1 MLTGMDDQLLMR
13 VDALLRDAGVTPP
26 QELAGRRAA
35 LEALAADPSSAAA
48 VDPLLLA
55 LRELEV
61 VGAGLPSVIGDARR
75 GRLLSRDAVSSVWE
89 AWTPDG
95 QRWGLRLLEPPWR
108 NDPVWL
114 RRLERHARAAAGLSG
129 IAPLT
134 WSGDASWPHV
144 RARLAGPSLADLL
157 PAEELPSERE
167 IARFLAGGLAGLTA
181 LHERGF
187 VHGDLR
193 PRDLLLTP
201 DGVTLAWFDPV
212 SRSPGDAQLDLAALG
227 AAVGALDPEALTRMG
242 ALAHGFAESPPP
254 GASACAELLRRSM
267 AATLADTRHS
277 LVLRARLQRRSTAR
291 GRLLAAIRG
300 LERALPPP
308 SGTVCL
314 RAGHDA
320 VITVAESD
328 GATVRGG
335 PVAGLPA
342 RFLPVIYTRAAGLDP
357 SGCRALLRA
366 WATRGRGDEARRVG
380 LQASLSA
387 TDDTA
392 AALCR
397 WLAGQARLRAFR
409 LLLERSS

>member
-1 MLTGMDDQLLMR
+1 MLPWMDAQLSGR
-13 VDALLRDAGVTPP
+13 ADALLRDAGVTPP
-26 QELAGRRAA
+26 ADLAGKRAA
-35 LEALAADPSSAAA
+35 LEALAADPALAAA
-48 VDPLLLA
+48 VDPVLLG
-55 LRELEV
+55 LRELEIT
-61 VGAGLPSVIGDARR
+61 GAGLPSIIGGARR

-108 NDPVWL
+108 NDPVLL
-114 RRLERHARAAAGLSG
+114 RRLERHARAGAGLSHV
-129 IAPLT
+129 APLS
-134 WSGDASWPHV
+134 WVNDPEWPHV
-144 RARLAGPSLADLL
+144 RARLQGPSLADLL

-167 IARFLAGGLAGLTA
+167 MARFLAGGLAGLTA
-181 LHERGF
+181 LHDRGN

-193 PRDLLLTP
+193 PRDLLVTP
-201 DGVTLAWFDPV
+201 DGVRLAWFDPV
-212 SRSPGDAQLDLAALG
+212 SRTPGDPAADIAALG
-227 AAVGALDPEALTRMG
+227 RAVSALDPDALTRLG

-254 GASACAELLRRSM
+254 GAAACAELLRRSM
-267 AATLADTRHS
+267 AGTLAATRHS
-277 LVLRARLQRRSTAR
+277 LVMRARLQRRSTAR
-291 GRLLAAIRG
+291 GRLLAAIRR

-308 SGTVCL
+308 AGTVCL

-328 GATVRGG
+328 GVTVRGG

-342 RFLPVIYTRAAGLDP
+342 RFLPIIYTRAAGLDP

-366 WATRGRGDEARRVG
+366 WATRARGDEERRVG
-380 LQASLSA
+380 LQSSLEA